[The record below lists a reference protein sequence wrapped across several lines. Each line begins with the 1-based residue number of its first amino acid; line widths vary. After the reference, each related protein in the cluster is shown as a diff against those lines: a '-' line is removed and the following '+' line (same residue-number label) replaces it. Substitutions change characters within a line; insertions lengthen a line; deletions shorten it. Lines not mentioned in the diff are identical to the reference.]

1 MSCEYIEKFAKT
13 HGITEEEAMEY
24 GVVKEYLKYHPLTE
38 NKKSTPSKETTVLG
52 CSSSV
57 LKDF

>member
-1 MSCEYIEKFAKT
+1 MSCEYIENFAKT

-24 GVVKEYLKYHPLTE
+24 AVVKEYLKYHPLTE
-38 NKKSTPSKETTVLG
+38 DKKNSTTTETTVHG